1 MTIIT
6 IPKKIT
12 GKEELVIISRKELE
26 RMKAQMM
33 PTIFLKGK
41 AANKLDKRV
50 EQSLKEYRTGKT
62 ERLETFLKREYPKFY
77 QKYAG

>member
-1 MTIIT
+1 MNIIT

-33 PTIFLKGK
+33 PVTYLKGK
-41 AANKLDKRV
+41 AARKLDQRV
-50 EQSLKEYRTGKT
+50 ERGLKEYREGKT
-62 ERLETFLKREYPKFY
+62 RKISSLVDLE
-77 QKYAG
+77 